1 MSMRRRHSREREEVG
16 FARIAPAGPLKL
28 DWTDWL
34 PKAGTA
40 VLRGGFSFMAGLGD
54 VGAIVASAVAAGVG
68 YHWIAYG
75 WAGPT
80 GTYANVGLFVA
91 LLFLVARTMRNE
103 YDIANYLGHGGHV
116 QRTFALW
123 NVAFVG
129 ALGFAFLTKTTG
141 VFSRATI
148 VVFYAGGALALIGA
162 RAALAQFVRSSARA
176 GAISVRRVFLVGYE
190 KEVEAFSDRHQP
202 WASGM
207 RVVAAVVL
215 RGPDTL
221 ADDLALAAASARML
235 RPDDVYILAPWS
247 ETATIDACVETFL
260 RVPASIHLGAER
272 VLDKFIDARIS
283 NFGSV
288 SSLHIVRR
296 PLTSFEVAA
305 KRLFDICAAGAGLM
319 LLAPLFALVALA
331 IKLDSRGPV
340 FFLQRRY
347 GFNQEP
353 FRIWKF
359 RSMTTMDDG
368 RHVAQARPDDPRI
381 TRVGRFMRRTNIDE
395 LPQLINVLRG
405 DMSLVGPRPHALAHD
420 QKFEQTIAFYARR
433 HNMKPGIT
441 GWAQVNGCRGETD
454 TEDKMRMRVEYD
466 LHYIDNWSA
475 TFDLRIVWLTV
486 FSRKAYR
493 NAV

>member
-1 MSMRRRHSREREEVG
+1 MRRRHFRGQRELG
-16 FARIAPAGPLKL
+16 FASSGQFKL

-34 PKAGTA
+34 PKTGATL
-40 VLRGGFSFMAGLGD
+40 LRGGFSFAAGMADVAAIIASAVGAGLG
-54 VGAIVASAVAAGVG
+54 
-68 YHWIAYG
+68 YHWLAYG

-80 GTYANVGLFVA
+80 DMFAKIGLFVA
-91 LLFLVARTMRNE
+91 LLFIVANTMRSE
-103 YDIANYLGHGGHV
+103 YEISNYLTFNGHMR
-116 QRTFALW
+116 RTFALW

-129 ALGFAFLTKTTG
+129 SLAFAFLTKTTG
-141 VFSRATI
+141 AFSRAT
-148 VVFYAGGALALIGA
+148 VVFFYAGGALALLAG
-162 RAALAQFVRSSARA
+162 RAALVHFVRSSARA
-176 GAISVRRVFLVGYE
+176 GAISARRVFLVGYE

-202 WASGM
+202 WANGM
-207 RVVAAVVL
+207 RIVAAAVL

-247 ETATIDACVETFL
+247 ETVTIDACVETFL
-260 RVPASIHLGAER
+260 RVPASIHLGPER

-283 NFGSV
+283 KFGSV

-305 KRLFDICAAGAGLM
+305 KRLFDICVAGASLV
-319 LLAPLFALVALA
+319 LLAPLFALFALA
-331 IKLDSRGPV
+331 IKLDTRGPV

-368 RHVAQARPDDPRI
+368 RHVAQAQRDDPRI

-405 DMSLVGPRPHALAHD
+405 EMSLVGPRPHAMAHD

-433 HNMKPGIT
+433 HNMRPGIT

-475 TFDLRIVWLTV
+475 LLDLKILWLTI